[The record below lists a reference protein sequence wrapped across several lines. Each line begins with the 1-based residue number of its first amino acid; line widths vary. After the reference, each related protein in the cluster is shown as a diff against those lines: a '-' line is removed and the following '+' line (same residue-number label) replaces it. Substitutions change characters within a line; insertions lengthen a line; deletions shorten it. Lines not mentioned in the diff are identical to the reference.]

1 MNTQVPEGKIVIRFD
16 GMCVLCSRTVKF
28 LLKADRHDKFRFQTL
43 QRAGET
49 QTPETVIVTDSSRS
63 YYYFDAV
70 LKIGKELG
78 GIYRLIVVFK
88 ILPRKWRNRIYLWIA
103 RNRFKW
109 FGKRVYC
116 YLSTD
121 RERKKFIL

>member
-1 MNTQVPEGKIVIRFD
+1 MNTQVPEGKIVIQFD

-78 GIYRLIVVFK
+78 GIYQLIVVFK

-116 YLSTD
+116 YLPTD

>member
-1 MNTQVPEGKIVIRFD
+1 MNTQVPEGKIVIQFD

-49 QTPETVIVTDSSRS
+49 QTPETVIVTDSSRR

-116 YLSTD
+116 YLPTD

>member
-1 MNTQVPEGKIVIRFD
+1 MNTQVPEGKIVIQFD

-116 YLSTD
+116 YLPTD